1 MPQVINTN
9 IASLN
14 AQRNLN
20 ASQGQANVALERLSS
35 GLRINSAKDD
45 AAGLAISERFQSQIA
60 GLNQAQRNANDGIS
74 LAQTAEGAMD
84 EITNNL
90 QRIRELAVQS
100 ANATN
105 SISDRQALNQEVQQR
120 IEEINRIAAQTS
132 FNGLKVL
139 DGTFATQ
146 TFQVGANTGETIAIS
161 GLDSRG
167 SQIGSVLKE
176 TVGLSEFEV
185 AQGDAGETSVNVSD
199 IDLNAGLTVDI
210 TLGGQPVTVDTS
222 TVTDPATLA
231 TAINSGIASTT
242 TLTGV
247 TAQLSTDGSSIVFA
261 NTGDTPV
268 TADISI
274 SDDTGTQ
281 VSVPGNDLTAATATF
296 SAQDTQLF
304 AGANSLDLT
313 TDVSGSFDF
322 DDGNG
327 GTGTVNFSLTGN
339 AANDLDTL
347 AGAINTGLQGQS
359 LDGDLEAVVNGNAID
374 IRNNTDDTT
383 YSLTNVTVSD
393 TTPTTINT
401 GAVTANAGTTT
412 DSTAALTGDIVTNG
426 LDFTSGVTGSLNIE
440 GTPVNFELT
449 AGTGLGIGDL
459 ATSINTALTNAG
471 FTSLNVAANGNAL
484 EISNSDTA
492 TTFGITGFSA
502 ADGGEPNNSVSST
515 SPIPAVESITLVDR
529 FNEGEA
535 YNFNVDINGEI
546 YSFENVTSINDIVS
560 QVNAKSN
567 DTGIQ
572 ANLNA
577 DNDEIFFSSQFGEPF
592 NINIQAD
599 LDGDGAFDPATETIQ
614 SVVSTVENDT
624 VSMIDIDISTRE
636 GADLAMIAVD
646 YAIDSINGFRAELGA
661 VQNRFESTIA
671 NLATTSENLSA
682 SLSRIRDADFAAESA
697 ELART
702 QVLQQAGL
710 SVLAQANAR
719 PQQVLQLLQG

>member
-120 IEEINRIAAQTS
+120 IEEINRIASQTS

-167 SQIGSVLKE
+167 SQIGSILKE
-176 TVGLSEFEV
+176 TSG
-185 AQGDAGETSVNVSD
+185 
-199 IDLNAGLTVDI
+199 
-210 TLGGQPVTVDTS
+210 LGGYVLGPGEPATTRFDVSSFSFNGTDDISGDTS
-222 TVTDPATLA
+222 INGVALSSLSLADVNSPTELA
-231 TAINSGIASTT
+231 TAIQTEIDDVLQNGTPAEQEALTGISVDSIGQSLVFQNQNNETASIELNLIDDVVTVETAGDLSGISDTTTGTLLADADVDSAVGVTEGGTFSFNVSGTVGGAALSEPYEISVDTTGLDRAGFLAAINEALDNFDGADLSALQVTDSTNFVIAGANGDSANISNIQFTGNDGGSLVQTT
-242 TLTGV
+242 TLAPAEDLT
-247 TAQLSTDGSSIVFA
+247 LIDSFTDG
-261 NTGDTPV
+261 
-268 TADISI
+268 
-274 SDDTGTQ
+274 
-281 VSVPGNDLTAATATF
+281 
-296 SAQDTQLF
+296 
-304 AGANSLDLT
+304 NS
-313 TDVSGSFDF
+313 
-322 DDGNG
+322 
-327 GTGTVNFSLTGN
+327 
-339 AANDLDTL
+339 
-347 AGAINTGLQGQS
+347 
-359 LDGDLEAVVNGNAID
+359 
-374 IRNNTDDTT
+374 
-383 YSLTNVTVSD
+383 
-393 TTPTTINT
+393 
-401 GAVTANAGTTT
+401 
-412 DSTAALTGDIVTNG
+412 
-426 LDFTSGVTGSLNIE
+426 
-440 GTPVNFELT
+440 
-449 AGTGLGIGDL
+449 
-459 ATSINTALTNAG
+459 
-471 FTSLNVAANGNAL
+471 
-484 EISNSDTA
+484 
-492 TTFGITGFSA
+492 
-502 ADGGEPNNSVSST
+502 
-515 SPIPAVESITLVDR
+515 
-529 FNEGEA
+529 
-535 YNFNVDINGEI
+535 YNFNVDLNGTV
-546 YSFENVTSINDIVS
+546 YNFEGLSSLNDIVS

-567 DTGIQ
+567 ETGIQ

-592 NINIQAD
+592 TIDIQAD
-599 LDGDGAFDPATETIQ
+599 LNNDGTFDALSESLQ
-614 SVVSTVENDT
+614 SVVATAEDDT
-624 VSMIDIDISTRE
+624 TSMNDIDISTRE

-646 YAIDSINGFRAELGA
+646 YAIDTINGFRAELGA

-682 SLSRIRDADFAAESA
+682 SNSRIRDADFAAESA